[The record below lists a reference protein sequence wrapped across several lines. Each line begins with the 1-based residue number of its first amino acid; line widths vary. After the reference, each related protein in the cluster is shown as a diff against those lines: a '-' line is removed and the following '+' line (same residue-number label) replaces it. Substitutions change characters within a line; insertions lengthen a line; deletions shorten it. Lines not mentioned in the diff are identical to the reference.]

1 MPTKPTTKDEET
13 QHAELFQQAKDRH
26 LSAKE
31 HQSDWRKEA
40 EESYDFV
47 SGRQWSEDDLA
58 VLNEQTRPV
67 VTFNRLTP
75 LVDSVSGT
83 EINNRQEVRYIPRK
97 MGDIQVNEVLT
108 GAAKWVRDECDAEFE
123 ESHSFMD
130 VVITGMGWT
139 ETKLETDEEPSG
151 NVIIDRVDPM
161 EMSWDPGAR
170 KRNLSDARWIMR
182 IKDVAR
188 DDAETMFPDEDVED
202 LHAAWAMEPIGDDP
216 HDADQA
222 RFYKEDQAG
231 NLVKTTKKVRLVEMQ
246 WWEHEV
252 YRLLLDPFTN
262 EKKQFSEDE
271 YSTLVQRVEKINK
284 EQGANFEVDS
294 VKMRRK
300 VYKRAF
306 IGAKILSVESSPGGN
321 SFTYKCITGKLDRNK
336 GVWYGIIRALK
347 DPQRWANKWLSTTM
361 HIMNTNAKGG
371 LLAES
376 DAFVNWKKA
385 EEDWANPEAIIQ
397 LNKGGLEK
405 IKERSTFDF
414 PLGFDKLMGFAI
426 QSIPDV
432 SGINLNFMAL
442 TQGEEAATLDRQRK
456 QTALTIL
463 AGLFDNLR
471 RYRREQGRL
480 LLYYIITYIS
490 DGRLIRIT
498 DKENEQFVPLI
509 HKEGIKEYD
518 IIVDDNPTSPN
529 QKEKTW
535 GILMQLMPMLQ
546 TMPLPSSVWLQLLRQ
561 SPLPSTFI
569 EGVTAAA
576 SQQAPP
582 TPEEQAQLAW
592 LTAQTEKD
600 KSIATKDMSIA
611 AKNMA
616 EVKSMPNQALL
627 DQVRVLMEMVQ
638 MQMQGEQQ
646 GGPPEQQGQPPQQM
660 PQMLPPGMM

>member
-1 MPTKPTTKDEET
+1 MSDKTKTKPKDEET
-13 QHAELFQQAKDRH
+13 QHADLFQRAKDRH
-26 LSAKE
+26 QSAKK
-31 HQSDWRKEA
+31 HQGDWRKES

-47 SGRQWSEDDLA
+47 SGRQWTSEDLA
-58 VLNEQTRPV
+58 LLEEQNRPV

-97 MGDIQVNEVLT
+97 MGDIQINEILT

-130 VVITGMGWT
+130 VIIVGMGWT

-151 NVIIDRVDPM
+151 NVVIERVDPM

-170 KRNLSDARWIMR
+170 KRNLADARWIMR
-182 IKDVAR
+182 VKDVAR
-188 DDAETMFPDEDVED
+188 EDAETMFPDEASED
-202 LHAAWAMEPIGDDP
+202 LHAAWAMEPIGDEP
-216 HDADQA
+216 HDATQA
-222 RFYKEDQAG
+222 PFYKEDQSG
-231 NLVKTTKKVRLVEMQ
+231 GMTKTTKKVRLAEMQ
-246 WWEHEV
+246 WWEHEI
-252 YRLLLDPFTN
+252 YRLLLDPFTG
-262 EKKQFSEDE
+262 EKKQFSEKE
-271 YSTLVQRVEKINK
+271 YGKLVKRVEKINK
-284 EQGANFEVDS
+284 EQGAAFEVDS
-294 VKMRRK
+294 VKMRKK

-306 IGAKILSVESSPGGN
+306 IGAKVLSVESSPGGN

-336 GVWYGIIRALK
+336 GIWYGIVRALK

-385 EEDWANPEAIIQ
+385 EENWSNPESIIQ
-397 LNKGGLEK
+397 LNKGGLQK
-405 IKERSTFDF
+405 IQERKTFDF

-498 DKENEQFVPLI
+498 EKENEKFVPLI

-518 IIVDDNPTSPN
+518 IVVDDNPTSPN

-546 TMPLPSSVWLQLLRQ
+546 TMPIPPTVWMQVLKQ
-561 SPLPSTFI
+561 SPLPSTFV
-569 EGVTAAA
+569 EAVMMAA
-576 SQQAPP
+576 QQPLPQNPA
-582 TPEEQAQLAW
+582 QKAQLQR
-592 LTAQTEKD
+592 LIAQAE
-600 KSIATKDMSIA
+600 KDMSIA
-611 AKNMA
+611 AKNMSEA
-616 EVKSMPNQALL
+616 KSAP
-627 DQVRVLMEMVQ
+627 DKSLMELMKTLTEIAK
-638 MQMQGEQQ
+638 MQAEG
-646 GGPPEQQGQPPQQM
+646 GQPPPEGGSPPGM
-660 PQMLPPGMM
+660 PQLPPGMMQ